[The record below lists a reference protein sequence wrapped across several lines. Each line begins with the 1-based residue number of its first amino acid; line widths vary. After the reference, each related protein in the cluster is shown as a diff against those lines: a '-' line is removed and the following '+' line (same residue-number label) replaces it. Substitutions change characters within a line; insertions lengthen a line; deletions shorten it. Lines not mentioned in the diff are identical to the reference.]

1 MISFI
6 IPAHNEEACL
16 PATLDALIA
25 AADKVERP
33 FEVIV
38 VNDASTDATGEV
50 ARRRGVRVIDV
61 GYRHIAATRNAGAR
75 AARGDILFFVDA
87 DTQANEGA
95 IAAGLTAIEQGA
107 VGGGC
112 HFRYDG
118 WIPWWA
124 RLLLP
129 VGNAAGRL
137 LAVAGGAFLFCR
149 RSEFEAVGGFCE
161 RYFAAEDAAFV
172 KALKRRGRFVVP
184 RPTVLTSTRK
194 LRTMSL
200 WRAVAVLFRFA
211 VRGPESYRSRD
222 GLGLWYGPEA
232 RGQIAEPAA
241 PADGGRDPG
250 SS

>member
-25 AADKVERP
+25 PADKVGHPYEL
-33 FEVIV
+33 IV
-38 VNDASTDATGEV
+38 VNDSSTDATGEV

-61 GYRHIAATRNAGAR
+61 AYRHIAATRNAGAR

-87 DTQANEGA
+87 DTHANDGA
-95 IAAGLTAIEQGA
+95 IAAGLTAIAQGA

-129 VGNAAGRL
+129 LGNAAGRL
-137 LAVAGGAFLFCR
+137 LTVSGGAFLFCR
-149 RSEFEAVGGFCE
+149 RSDFEAVGGFCE
-161 RYFAAEDAAFV
+161 RYFAAEDLAFV
-172 KALKRRGRFVVP
+172 KALKRRGRFVIP
-184 RPTVLTSTRK
+184 RPTVLTSNRK
-194 LRTMSL
+194 LCTMSL
-200 WRAVAVLFRFA
+200 GRAVALLFR
-211 VRGPESYRSRD
+211 VVVHGPESYRSRD

-232 RGQIAEPAA
+232 RDQIATPVAAA
-241 PADGGRDPG
+241 PAGRDLD
-250 SS
+250 S